1 MRLSSEL
8 GLMTLAL
15 FSSDWRAVAR
25 RESTSRN
32 AESNSSRRSLNEAIV
47 VTLSLSR
54 FRASLEAMQLSAK
67 KLYHGDV
74 AGKLASYPT
83 IV

>member
-1 MRLSSEL
+1 MCLSSEL
-8 GLMTLAL
+8 GLMPLVL

-47 VTLSLSR
+47 VMLSLPR
-54 FRASLEAMQLSAK
+54 FSASWEAMQLSAK
-67 KLYHGDV
+67 KKYDGDV
-74 AGKLASYPT
+74 AGKLGST
-83 IV
+83 QF